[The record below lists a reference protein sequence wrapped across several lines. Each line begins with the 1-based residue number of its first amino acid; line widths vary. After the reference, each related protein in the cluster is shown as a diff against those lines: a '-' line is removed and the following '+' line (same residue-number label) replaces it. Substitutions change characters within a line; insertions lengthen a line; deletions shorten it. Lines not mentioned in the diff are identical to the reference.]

1 MLFDYLFI
9 ISLGCVVGHDRSV
22 FCLFFMAHGV
32 SQSIYS
38 CFLIHTHG
46 TDSQITFKI
55 CHHSISALEAV
66 EVEYV
71 YQSSCSGLELMLTD
85 PKLGHGHSK
94 GYFIIYL
101 PTHVQSRV
109 NWNSWK

>member
-1 MLFDYLFI
+1 MT
-9 ISLGCVVGHDRSV
+9 V
-22 FCLFFMAHGV
+22 LFFVFFLWFTGYPRAFILV
-32 SQSIYS
+32 
-38 CFLIHTHG
+38 FLIHTHG

>member
-9 ISLGCVVGHDRSV
+9 IPWDALLDMTV
-22 FCLFFMAHGV
+22 LFFVFFLWFHGI
-32 SQSIYS
+32 SQGIYS
-38 CFLIHTHG
+38 RFLIHTHL
-46 TDSQITFKI
+46 TDSQVTFKI

-71 YQSSCSGLELMLTD
+71 YQSSCSGLELMLTA